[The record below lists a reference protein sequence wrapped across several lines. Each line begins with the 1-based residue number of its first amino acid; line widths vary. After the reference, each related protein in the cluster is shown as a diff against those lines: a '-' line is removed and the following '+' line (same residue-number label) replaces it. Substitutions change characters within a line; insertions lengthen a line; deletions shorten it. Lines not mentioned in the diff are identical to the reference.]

1 MARQHIQIGALRAK
15 VDLDHYADLSI
26 PVSPQ
31 GPAAWG
37 TDRAQ
42 IRPHQ
47 SGGFTGS
54 IRAGASVNFNDI
66 AFNPHAH
73 GTHTESVRHILEE
86 GPSLLRNPPPPW
98 MLARLISVTP
108 EKAPGGGCIPASAIP
123 DSPGADGVTALILR
137 TRPNPESKKVRNW
150 SGSHPPFLH
159 EDAAKKLA
167 TGGIEHLL
175 VDLPSVDPEE
185 DGGALAAHRAFWGLP
200 AAPRPAATITEMIYV
215 PDAIADGCY
224 LLNLQLGGFD
234 NDACP
239 SRPLIFDLEI
249 N

>member
-1 MARQHIQIGALRAK
+1 MARQQIQIGTLQAR
-15 VDLDHYADLSI
+15 VDLNCYADLSI
-26 PVSPQ
+26 PVSPK

-37 TDRAQ
+37 TDRAR
-42 IRPHQ
+42 IRPYQ

-73 GTHTESVRHILEE
+73 GTHTESMGHIQEG
-86 GPSLLRNPPPPW
+86 GPSLLQSPPPPW
-98 MLARLISVTP
+98 ILARLISVTP
-108 EKAPGGGCIPASAIP
+108 EKGRGGDCIPASAIP
-123 DSPGADGVTALILR
+123 DNPGTDGVTALILR
-137 TRPNPESKKVRNW
+137 TRPNPESKKVRDW

-167 TGGIEHLL
+167 AGGIEHLL
-175 VDLPSVDPEE
+175 VDLPSVDPEA

-200 AAPRPAATITEMIYV
+200 EAPRPAATITEMIYV
-215 PDAIADGCY
+215 PDAIADGRY
-224 LLNLQLGGFD
+224 LMNLQLGGFD

-239 SRPLIFDLEI
+239 SRPLIFELEI
-249 N
+249 D